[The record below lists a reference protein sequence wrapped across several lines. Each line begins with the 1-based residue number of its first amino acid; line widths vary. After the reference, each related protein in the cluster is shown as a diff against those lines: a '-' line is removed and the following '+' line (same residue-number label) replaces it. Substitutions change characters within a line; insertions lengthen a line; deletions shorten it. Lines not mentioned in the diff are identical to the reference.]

1 MKFLQSLSQFLVD
14 FIEAGGVIRVHD
26 TAFYC
31 CTECTGLY
39 DRD

>member
-1 MKFLQSLSQFLVD
+1 MKFLQSLSQFLVN
-14 FIEAGGVIRVHD
+14 FFEAGDLIRVHD

-31 CTECTGLY
+31 CTECTGLC